1 MKKNVLVFFGGKSVE
16 HDISIITALQVLR
29 NIDEMVYNVI
39 PVYIGRN
46 GVWHTC
52 ENIQDSSIYIDF
64 DKKAKKVKDLTIISG
79 KPYIAY
85 CKRGKYSKFQTVDF
99 ALLCM
104 HGRFG
109 EDGSLQGVLECSH
122 IPYSSCNVRS
132 SAVTMDKIFTKDIL
146 TALDFP
152 TLPFSEII
160 YKDYRKGKEKY
171 LKNLNAKL
179 KFPIILKPS
188 NLGSSIGI
196 KVCKNKRELE
206 EGIEFCAKFDK
217 RILAEKY
224 LEDFCEYNCAC
235 VHINGEV
242 KTSQVSSVQKD
253 GEIFSF
259 EDKYLEEKVENKE
272 KIDKGLILKIKNLTE
287 KVYKAFDCYGVVR
300 VDFIFDNKTK
310 KLYVNELNSIPGSM
324 AFYLFKDLNFK
335 DLIICLIEEGMERS
349 IKEQYIS
356 AYDSEALEVF
366 EKLDFNSRKK

>member
-39 PVYIGRN
+39 PVYVGRN

-52 ENIQDSSIYIDF
+52 ENIQDPSIYIDF

-85 CKRGKYSKFQTVDF
+85 RKRGKYSKFQTVDF

-122 IPYSSCNVRS
+122 IPYSICNVRS

-206 EGIEFCAKFDK
+206 EEIEFCAKFDK

-300 VDFIFDNKTK
+300 VDFIFDSKTK

-366 EKLDFNSRKK
+366 EKLDFTSRKK